1 MSEDKGT
8 LDKLGDF
15 IRTNIRTNIK
25 KISATFGSMIITVV
39 GLMLYGI
46 KADLDWTTILM
57 TLVFAI
63 QPFFNIW
70 INIIFK
76 GEAELQEREILMLTK
91 ELEYA
96 RTLSEYQLQ
105 VVAFKAVKDW
115 NDANDILE
123 EVKNI
128 SEENKT

>member
-123 EVKNI
+123 EVTKIEKN
-128 SEENKT
+128 TT

>member
-128 SEENKT
+128 SEENKV

>member
-1 MSEDKGT
+1 MSNEEKGT
-8 LDKLGDF
+8 MEKLGDY
-15 IRTNIRTNIK
+15 IRSNMRNNIK
-25 KISATFGSMIITVV
+25 KISATFGSMLITIV
-39 GLMLYGI
+39 GLTLYGY
-46 KADLDWTTILM
+46 KAGLDWNAILM
-57 TLVFAI
+57 TLVFAL

-70 INIIFK
+70 VNIIFR
-76 GEAELQEREILMLTK
+76 GEAEVNQREIIMLKK
-91 ELEYA
+91 ELEYS

-128 SEENKT
+128 EKDTT